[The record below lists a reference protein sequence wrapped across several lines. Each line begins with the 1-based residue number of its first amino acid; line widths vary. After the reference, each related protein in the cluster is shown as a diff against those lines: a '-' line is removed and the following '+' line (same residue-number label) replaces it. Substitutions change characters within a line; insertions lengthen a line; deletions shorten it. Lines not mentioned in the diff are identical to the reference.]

1 MLKKI
6 KDKYHSLSLAKKFSF
21 TSIMIIVLSIFIL
34 TVVVQFFF
42 EKSVLEITGEG
53 YRQKFDVASKSS
65 QKILED
71 GERITKVLLTDK
83 SVQEWL
89 LEEESDE
96 AKRLRQKLQV
106 EQRLDYLD
114 ALYPE
119 DQYSSISVFDEQ
131 GDMVNSNRIRSKAS
145 VYRQFFDII
154 KEKQGKNRWLDL
166 YELNVPG
173 YQETGIAF
181 LRYFRDYATGKIK
194 GYIIAEYR
202 SPLLISNFTHV
213 KYGET
218 GSYLITDQKGNVKI
232 ENNEDSKKMIEK
244 SHTFSGH

>member
-53 YRQKFDVASKSS
+53 YRQKFDVASENS

-83 SVQEWL
+83 SVQEWF
-89 LEEESDE
+89 LEEETDE

-114 ALYPE
+114 ALYSE
-119 DQYSSISVFDEQ
+119 RSVQQHFC
-131 GDMVNSNRIRSKAS
+131 I
-145 VYRQFFDII
+145 
-154 KEKQGKNRWLDL
+154 
-166 YELNVPG
+166 
-173 YQETGIAF
+173 
-181 LRYFRDYATGKIK
+181 
-194 GYIIAEYR
+194 
-202 SPLLISNFTHV
+202 
-213 KYGET
+213 
-218 GSYLITDQKGNVKI
+218 
-232 ENNEDSKKMIEK
+232 
-244 SHTFSGH
+244 